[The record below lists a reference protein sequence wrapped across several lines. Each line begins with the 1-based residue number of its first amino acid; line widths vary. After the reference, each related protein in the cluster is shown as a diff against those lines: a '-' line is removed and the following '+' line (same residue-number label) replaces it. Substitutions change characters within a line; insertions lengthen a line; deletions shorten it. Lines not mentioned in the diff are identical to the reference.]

1 MVVVSCVYSDS
12 SVYEVL
18 STRTFLSAE
27 FKPDDVFDIL
37 FNLSL
42 GYRDE
47 ISSGFITADCARAY
61 PLDCCFLR
69 IQDIDYQEPGTYA
82 RFFYLDELLDE
93 DYFTGAFSD
102 SLSSLSPDS
111 EENSG
116 DCDLFRRV
124 RRCF

>member
-18 STRTFLSAE
+18 SIRTFLSAE

-47 ISSGFITADCARAY
+47 ISSGFITTDCARVC

-69 IQDIDYQEPGTYA
+69 IQDIDYQEPGTYV
-82 RFFYLDELLDE
+82 RFFYLDELMD
-93 DYFTGAFSD
+93 DDFFTGEFSD
-102 SLSSLSPDS
+102 YLSSLSPDS

-116 DCDLFRRV
+116 DFDLFRRV
-124 RRCF
+124 RR